1 MTRWPT
7 TTQKIERAATGLNG
21 ALYVHVE
28 HDLAGKIHSVRYSYR
43 WKDDQG
49 LDRILRAL
57 GDATTIMLRDIQQ
70 GALKAEGRT

>member
-1 MTRWPT
+1 MSRWPT
-7 TTQKIERAATGLNG
+7 TTEKIERDRTGLNG

-28 HDLAGKIHSVRYSYR
+28 HDPNGKIHSVQFSYK

-57 GDATTIMLRDIQQ
+57 GDATTAIVR
-70 GALKAEGRT
+70 EERR